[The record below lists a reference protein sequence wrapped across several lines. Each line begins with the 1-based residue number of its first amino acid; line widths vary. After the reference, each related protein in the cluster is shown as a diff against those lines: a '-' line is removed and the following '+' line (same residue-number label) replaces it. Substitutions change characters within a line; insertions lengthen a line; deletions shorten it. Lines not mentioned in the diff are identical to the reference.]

1 MQKPNVVALARNRFS
16 CPGWGYVP
24 NIGLGAQIGRNV
36 RIANKRKCSHS
47 EQYYGTE
54 DMVQIPQNGFWE
66 FCLYNVKNFRGLMRC
81 AGNIQRFTDWH
92 DSCAD
97 LKNGENAM
105 AYQII
110 RVTDQE
116 VICEKETDAEA
127 FRAASDLSEST
138 GIKHFARKAPD
149 WNWMSREQS
158 RFRDGTYQPVIWA
171 EENWFYNR
179 ADELKDHFLH
189 RSSEK
194 PEMIAFTESA
204 EKGAFDRQTRM
215 RAGAYLT
222 KFFSDVL
229 SEQEIMKWARLHALA
244 NDPDEIPEMK
254 IARTRSE
261 IREVYLQGPES
272 CMSLEAGRYNSRPA
286 HPVEV
291 YGDSDLAV
299 AYVER
304 TAAYHGEPIA
314 SRCLIWP
321 EQKVYGRIYPTPER
335 YHSGEARESAKI
347 EQTALARALSA
358 AGYKSGSF
366 DGAKIKAIKMER
378 YSCDSEY
385 VMPFLDGSYLV
396 DLMADGDHFMLS
408 RSEGVP
414 AQNTHGTIDLSEGG
428 MICDRCED
436 QMDEDDAHEVIID
449 RRHNTAS
456 YCDYCATEHAFYC
469 EGYENRISD
478 QACDSIEVGRYTYSL
493 WYAEDHCVICE
504 HTDEWVE
511 MDDAVE
517 VWVDEYHTEMWSRD
531 AAEDDA
537 FKCAISQLW
546 YANDGQESVEING
559 ETYLRSTALKVDE
572 LAAKIAEMESESEG
586 AE

>member
-1 MQKPNVVALARNRFS
+1 
-16 CPGWGYVP
+16 
-24 NIGLGAQIGRNV
+24 
-36 RIANKRKCSHS
+36 
-47 EQYYGTE
+47 
-54 DMVQIPQNGFWE
+54 
-66 FCLYNVKNFRGLMRC
+66 
-81 AGNIQRFTDWH
+81 
-92 DSCAD
+92 
-97 LKNGENAM
+97 
-105 AYQII
+105 
-110 RVTDQE
+110 
-116 VICEKETDAEA
+116 
-127 FRAASDLSEST
+127 
-138 GIKHFARKAPD
+138 
-149 WNWMSREQS
+149 
-158 RFRDGTYQPVIWA
+158 
-171 EENWFYNR
+171 
-179 ADELKDHFLH
+179 
-189 RSSEK
+189 
-194 PEMIAFTESA
+194 
-204 EKGAFDRQTRM
+204 
-215 RAGAYLT
+215 
-222 KFFSDVL
+222 
-229 SEQEIMKWARLHALA
+229 
-244 NDPDEIPEMK
+244 
-254 IARTRSE
+254 
-261 IREVYLQGPES
+261 
-272 CMSLEAGRYNSRPA
+272 MSLEAGRYNSRPA

-321 EQKVYGRIYPTPER
+321 DRKIHGRIYPTPER

-347 EQTALARALSA
+347 EQMALARALSA

-366 DGAKIKAIKMER
+366 DGATIKALKMER

-385 VMPFLDGSYLV
+385 VMPYLDGSYLV
-396 DLMADGDHFMLS
+396 DLMADGENFMLS
-408 RSEGVP
+408 LSEGVP

-436 QMDEDDAHEVIID
+436 QMDEDESYEVIID

-456 YCDYCATEHAFYC
+456 YCEHCASEHAFYC

-478 QACDSIEVGRYTYSL
+478 QACDSVEVGRNTYSV

-517 VWVDEYHTEMWSRD
+517 VWVDEYHTETWSRD

-537 FKCAISQLW
+537 FKCAISQQW

-586 AE
+586 VE